1 MNPAKILII
10 DDEPHMRRI
19 TEFSLRSGGFKNFL
33 FAQDGAE
40 AVTILR
46 DQLPDLIILDYFMPN
61 MNGLETLDFL
71 KTTPSTKGIPVI
83 MMSGCGEFHAREHP
97 VERGAALL
105 LTKPYRPTE
114 LLEQSRRLI
123 IESLATALSS

>member
-19 TEFSLRSGGFKNFL
+19 TEYSLRTGGFNDFL
-33 FAQDGAE
+33 FAQDGLE
-40 AVTILR
+40 AMHILR
-46 DQLPDLIILDYFMPN
+46 TSRPDLIILDYFMPR
-61 MNGLETLDFL
+61 MNGLETLDHI
-71 KTTPSTKGIPVI
+71 KAHADTCNIPVI

-97 VERGAALL
+97 VQRGAALL

-123 IESLATALSS
+123 LESIALSLSA